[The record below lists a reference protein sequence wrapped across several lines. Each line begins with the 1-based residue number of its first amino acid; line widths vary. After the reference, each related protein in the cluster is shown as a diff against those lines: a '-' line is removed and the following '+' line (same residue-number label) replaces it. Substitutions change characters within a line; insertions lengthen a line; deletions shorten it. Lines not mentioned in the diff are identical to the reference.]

1 MHREFAMPDSDE
13 ALMHQNRA
21 LTRQMLEWIAT
32 RSPTYADVLD
42 TWHSSCPRHTIW
54 EDAVMAG
61 LVDHDGR
68 REAVVHLTPAGQAL
82 LSR

>member
-1 MHREFAMPDSDE
+1 MPDSDE
-13 ALMHQNRA
+13 ALALQNRA

-32 RSPTYADVLD
+32 RAPTYADVLD

-54 EDAVMAG
+54 EDALIAG

-68 REAVVHLTPAGQAL
+68 RESVVTLTRAGRDLIAG
-82 LSR
+82 